1 MQTSFDYF
9 ILLTYNN
16 YYIEKWEKKIMADK
30 IEKEQKR
37 KKRIGF
43 GWMLLVSAIA
53 GAVMGFLDAG
63 TGGSEGTGTESIL
76 SLAIAVFAICIG
88 IYAQLIIHEAG
99 HLVFGLL
106 SGYRF
111 SSFRIGNM
119 MWLKENGKLVLRK
132 LTIAGTGGQCLMVPP
147 EMKNDRIP
155 VILYN
160 LGGCIMNGI
169 ISTLFLIIYILI
181 PRDNTVSFF
190 MLAVTVGG
198 FLIGLT
204 NGIPFSVGM
213 IDNDGK
219 NALSLGKNQSAM
231 KAFWLQLKI
240 NEQLVKG
247 IRLQD
252 MPDDWFTVPQQQ
264 KMGNSMVAT
273 QAVFVCNRLMD
284 QKRFQEAEQ
293 LMKELVETRNGVL
306 GLHRSLLICDRMYC
320 EMIGENRSEKLA
332 KMLTQ
337 EQKKFMKSMKRFPSV
352 IRTEYA
358 YAVLVERN
366 MEKAKELQAL
376 FDKIAKSY
384 PYPSDVQSERELM
397 QRVDFVQC
405 NRYNEQ

>member
-1 MQTSFDYF
+1 
-9 ILLTYNN
+9 
-16 YYIEKWEKKIMADK
+16 MADK

-53 GAVMGFLDAG
+53 GVVMGFLDAG
-63 TGGSEGTGTESIL
+63 TGGPEGAGTESIL
-76 SLAIAVFAICIG
+76 SLAIAVLAICIG

-204 NGIPFSVGM
+204 NGIPFSAGM

-273 QAVFVCNRLMD
+273 QAVFACNRLMD

-366 MEKAKELQAL
+366 MEKAKELQVL
-376 FDKIAKSY
+376 FNKIAKSY